1 MINGAI
7 PLDSQIDHINRVRSD
22 NRIENLRLVNKNQNQ
37 FNRSKNKGSEFKGV
51 HKLKTTGNYQARIG
65 FKQNKIY
72 IGTYR
77 SAVEAAKA
85 YDEYAIKLHGVFAI
99 TNKSLG
105 LLNDIV

>member
-1 MINGAI
+1 MSINNLETLSKEELIEKLKEAGILEAYI
-7 PLDSQIDHINRVRSD
+7 WGCGCCESPHIY
-22 NRIENLRLVNKNQNQ
+22 
-37 FNRSKNKGSEFKGV
+37 FKG
-51 HKLKTTGNYQARIG
+51 ND
-65 FKQNKIY
+65 